1 MAQVDIAGLLT
12 GIPSLQ
18 DPITQ
23 GRINA
28 ANLPA
33 NASSIERTLE
43 RYRPQN
49 EANMRRS
56 VGGLLSAVLT

>member
-49 EANMRRS
+49 EANMRRA
-56 VGGLLSAVLT
+56 VGLSLIHI

>member
-33 NASSIERTLE
+33 NASVIERTLE
-43 RYRPQN
+43 RYRPQKEN
-49 EANMRRS
+49 WLDNDHLMKLICDEP
-56 VGGLLSAVLT
+56 